1 MKNLKMMRRG
11 FSLEYRTPLFIWFG
25 IIAGLLW
32 SLDYWKVFL
41 RAQLYFPQQ
50 DHTVSQLKRL
60 LRIILF
66 LIGVVGWGYLSYSLT
81 QPRLPQKF
89 SPSNIAVND
98 IILCIDVSRSMLAED
113 IKPNRL
119 EAAKD
124 RIREF
129 AKLRPTDRISV
140 VIFSEKV
147 FTLLPLTTDPS
158 LLDKVLAEISI
169 GFLGS
174 GTNIGDGLALSVA
187 RAVNSE
193 TKNKVI
199 VLLTDGVANV
209 GTLTPLQAAEEAKKY
224 GIKVYTIGLGT
235 DEDAKIPVGNGIF
248 GTQYQLIP
256 GGSIDYKTL
265 KEISDLT
272 GGKFYPAKSDQALK
286 DILGDIQKLEKTE
299 IKVNQQV
306 VYDERYY
313 HYLLIGVLLI
323 FGVEFSRRLL
333 MKDVT

>member
-1 MKNLKMMRRG
+1 MQSKEG
-11 FSLEYRTPLFIWFG
+11 FLEYKYPYLIWLG
-25 IIAGLLW
+25 ALAGLLW
-32 SLDYWKVFL
+32 ALDYWKVFQ
-41 RAQLYFPQQ
+41 RAKLYFPQQ
-50 DHTVSQLKRL
+50 DHALDLWKKA
-60 LRIILF
+60 LRILLF
-66 LIGVVGWGYLSYSLT
+66 TVGIAGWAYISYSLM
-81 QPRLPQKF
+81 QPRKPQKF
-89 SPSNIAVND
+89 SPSSVEVND

-119 EAAKD
+119 EVAKQ

-129 AKLRPTDRISV
+129 ANMRPTDRISV

-158 LLDKVLAEISI
+158 LVDKVLSEISI

-209 GTLTPLQAAEEAKKY
+209 GSLTPIQAAQEAKKY

-235 DEDAKIPVGNGIF
+235 DDDARIPVGNGIF

-256 GGSIDYKTL
+256 GGSIDYKVL

-272 GGKFYPAKSDQALK
+272 GGKFYPAKSDQALRE
-286 DILGDIQKLEKTE
+286 ILSDIQKLEKTE
-299 IKVNQQV
+299 IKVNHQI
-306 VYDERYY
+306 VYEELYY
-313 HYLLIGVLLI
+313 TYLAIGVALL
-323 FGVEFSRRLL
+323 FGVEVLRRLL
-333 MKDVT
+333 LKDVV

>member
-1 MKNLKMMRRG
+1 MEFK
-11 FSLEYRTPLFIWFG
+11 TPLFLWLG
-25 IIAGLLW
+25 VLAGLFW
-32 SLDYWKVFL
+32 TLDYWKVFL
-41 RAQLYFPQQ
+41 RTPLFFPQQ
-50 DHTVSQLKRL
+50 ASSSAWFRKI
-60 LRIILF
+60 LRASLF
-66 LIGVVGWGYLSYSLT
+66 IVGLIGWAYLSYALM
-81 QPRLPQKF
+81 QPRKPQKF
-89 SPSNIAVND
+89 TPSNIEVND

-119 EAAKD
+119 EVAKD

-129 AKLRPTDRISV
+129 ARLRPTDRISV

-147 FTLLPLTTDPS
+147 FTLLPLTTDPA
-158 LLDKVLAEISI
+158 LVDQVLSEISI
-169 GFLGS
+169 GYLGS

-193 TKNKVI
+193 TKNKVV

-209 GTLTPLQAAEEAKKY
+209 GTLTPIQAAEEAKKF

-265 KEISDLT
+265 KEISDMT
-272 GGKFYPAKSDQALK
+272 GGKFYPAKSNGALK
-286 DILGDIQKLEKTE
+286 EILDDIQKLEKTE
-299 IKVNQQV
+299 IKVNHKI
-306 VYDERYY
+306 VYDEQFYSF
-313 HYLLIGVLLI
+313 LLMGVCLIFAAELFRRVLL
-323 FGVEFSRRLL
+323 R
-333 MKDVT
+333 DVA

>member
-1 MKNLKMMRRG
+1 M
-11 FSLEYRTPLFIWFG
+11 EYKTPLLMWLG
-25 IIAGLLW
+25 IAVGIFWA
-32 SLDYWKVFL
+32 LDYWKIFT
-41 RAQLYFPQQ
+41 RSPLYFPLQQ
-50 DHTVSQLKRL
+50 ESRQWFRKNLRGL
-60 LRIILF
+60 LFIV
-66 LIGVVGWGYLSYSLT
+66 GVIGWGYLSYSMM
-81 QPRLPQKF
+81 QPRKAQKF
-89 SPSNIAVND
+89 TPSSIEVND

-119 EAAKD
+119 EVAKD

-129 AKLRPTDRISV
+129 ARMRPTDRISV

-147 FTLLPLTTDPS
+147 FTLLPLTTDPA
-158 LLDKVLAEISI
+158 LVDQVLSEISI
-169 GFLGS
+169 GYLGS

-187 RAVNSE
+187 RAVNSD

-209 GTLTPLQAAEEAKKY
+209 GTLTPMQAAEEAKRF

-265 KEISDLT
+265 KDISDLT
-272 GGKFYPAKSDQALK
+272 GGKFYPAKSNNALK
-286 DILGDIQKLEKTE
+286 EILDDIQRLEKTE
-299 IKVNQQV
+299 IKVNHKI
-306 VYDERYY
+306 VYDEQYY
-313 HYLLIGVLLI
+313 SYLLIGVALL
-323 FGVEFSRRLL
+323 FLVELMRRLL
-333 MKDVT
+333 LKDVV

>member
-1 MKNLKMMRRG
+1 
-11 FSLEYRTPLFIWFG
+11 LEYKYPYLLWLG
-25 IIAGLLW
+25 VIAGLIW
-32 SLDYWKVFL
+32 ALDYWKVFQ
-41 RAQLYFPQQ
+41 RAKLYFPQQ
-50 DHTVSQLKRL
+50 DHSLDLWKKTLRAL
-60 LRIILF
+60 LFI
-66 LIGVVGWGYLSYSLT
+66 VGIAGWIYISYSLI
-81 QPRLPQKF
+81 QPRKPQKF
-89 SPSNIAVND
+89 SPSSVEVND

-119 EAAKD
+119 EVAKQ

-129 AKLRPTDRISV
+129 ANMRPTDRISV

-158 LLDKVLAEISI
+158 LVDKVLAEISI

-209 GTLTPLQAAEEAKKY
+209 GSLTPIQAAQEAKKY

-235 DEDAKIPVGNGIF
+235 DDDARLPVGNGIF

-256 GGSIDYKTL
+256 GGSIDYKVL
-265 KEISDLT
+265 KEISELT

-286 DILGDIQKLEKTE
+286 EILSDIQKLEKTE
-299 IKVNQQV
+299 IKVNHQV
-306 VYDERYY
+306 VYEELYY
-313 HYLLIGVLLI
+313 TYLAIGVALL
-323 FGVEFSRRLL
+323 FGVEVLRRLL
-333 MKDVT
+333 LKDVV

>member
-1 MKNLKMMRRG
+1 MEFK
-11 FSLEYRTPLFIWFG
+11 SPY
-25 IIAGLLW
+25 LLW
-32 SLDYWKVFL
+32 VGIAAAIIWALDYWKVFQK
-41 RAQLYFPQQ
+41 AQIYFP
-50 DHTVSQLKRL
+50 VSQKQVSWTKKSLH
-60 LRIILF
+60 IILF
-66 LIGVVGWGYLSYSLT
+66 LCGLVSWGYLSYSMM
-81 QPRLPQKF
+81 QPRKPQKF
-89 SPSNIAVND
+89 SPSNIEVND

-119 EAAKD
+119 EVAKE

-129 AKLRPTDRISV
+129 ARLRPTDRISI

-158 LLDKVLAEISI
+158 LVDQVLSEISI
-169 GFLGS
+169 GYLGS

-256 GGSIDYKTL
+256 GGSIDYKVL
-265 KEISDLT
+265 KQIAEMT
-272 GGKFYPAKSDQALK
+272 GGKFYPAKSEVALK
-286 DILGDIQKLEKTE
+286 EILDDIQNLEKTE
-299 IKVNQQV
+299 IKINHQI
-306 VYDERYY
+306 VYDEQYY
-313 HYLLIGVLLI
+313 SYLLIGVLLL
-323 FGVEFSRRLL
+323 FGVETLRRLL
-333 MKDVT
+333 LKEVV